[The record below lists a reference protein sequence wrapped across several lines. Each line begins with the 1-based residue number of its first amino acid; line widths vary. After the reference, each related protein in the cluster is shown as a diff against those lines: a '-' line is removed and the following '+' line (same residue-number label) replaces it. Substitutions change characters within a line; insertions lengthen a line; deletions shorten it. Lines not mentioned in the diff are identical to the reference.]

1 MKKQLILPVFPACS
15 CVKLTSKQGLPYWFR
30 TCDLNTSVWD
40 AGAHV
45 VSFPTGT
52 DIPVS
57 SGSLRTRYPIL
68 GITYNMYDSWLLDGI
83 NSEGLAGGLL
93 LLEEGTSVSGPQDG
107 YTGVMGMELVTA
119 LLAVCRDIA
128 EVCETVKTIQ
138 VTDVPI
144 EGGSVPATMHYFFA
158 DATARTVVLEAA
170 DPAHPGQLQAYHAD
184 SIGVM
189 TNSPPYPRQLDNLRW
204 FLSQSPELHRGGDDC
219 PITQPAWEGVRL
231 SGDPSAPHLTQSGV
245 LPASYAPYDRF
256 VRLAVLKAL
265 NHDGQWMDDGQMLP
279 LGSGLMRTVFEPH
292 SQGVY
297 HYRALD
303 AAGMPTGSRDGYTQ
317 YTVMYD
323 LRRRELYLQPYDA
336 TAWTRVALR
345 DCSTDKIEYHPVD
358 RDALGGV
365 IDSDTLRRE

>member
-1 MKKQLILPVFPACS
+1 MEHFPSMIPACS

-30 TCDLNTSVWD
+30 TCDLHTSVWD

-45 VSFPTGT
+45 VSFPAGT
-52 DIPVS
+52 DIPEC
-57 SGSLRTRYPIL
+57 GEASLRPQYPLL
-68 GITYNMYDSWLLDGI
+68 GITYNRRDSWLLDGI
-83 NSEGLAGGLL
+83 NSEGLTGGLL
-93 LLEEGTSVSGPQDG
+93 LLEEGTSVSKPAEG
-107 YTGVMGMELVTA
+107 YTGVMGMELVTV
-119 LLAVCRDIA
+119 LLAACRDIS
-128 EVCETVKTIQ
+128 EVCKAVKTIQ

-144 EGGSVPATMHYFFA
+144 EGGSVPATMHYFFV
-158 DATARTVVLEAA
+158 DAAGRTVVLEAA

-204 FLSQSPELHRGGDDC
+204 FLSQSPELHRSGDDC

-231 SGDPSAPHLTQSGV
+231 SGDPGVPHLTQSGV

-265 NHDGQWMDDGQMLP
+265 NHDGQWMDDRQMLP
-279 LGSGLMRTVFEPH
+279 LGSGLIRTVFE
-292 SQGVY
+292 SRSRGVY

-303 AAGMPTGSRDGYTQ
+303 AAGMPTGSSDGYTQ

-323 LRRRELYLQPYDA
+323 LHRRELYLQPYDA

-345 DCSTDKIEYHPVD
+345 DCSSVEIESHPVS

-365 IDSDTLRRE
+365 VNSRSL

>member
-1 MKKQLILPVFPACS
+1 MEHFPSMIPACS

-30 TCDLNTSVWD
+30 TCDLHTSVWD

-45 VSFPTGT
+45 VSFPAGT
-52 DIPVS
+52 DIPEC
-57 SGSLRTRYPIL
+57 GEASLRPQYPLL
-68 GITYNMYDSWLLDGI
+68 GITYNRRDSWLLDGI
-83 NSEGLAGGLL
+83 NSEGLTGGLL
-93 LLEEGTSVSGPQDG
+93 LLEEGTSVSKPAEG
-107 YTGVMGMELVTA
+107 YTGVMGMELVTV
-119 LLAVCRDIA
+119 LLAACRDIS
-128 EVCETVKTIQ
+128 EVCKAIQ

-144 EGGSVPATMHYFFA
+144 EGGSVPATMHYFFV
-158 DATARTVVLEAA
+158 DAAGRTVVLEAA

-204 FLSQSPELHRGGDDC
+204 FLSQSPELHRSGDDC

-231 SGDPSAPHLTQSGV
+231 SGDPGVPHLMQSGV

-256 VRLAVLKAL
+256 VRLAVLQAL
-265 NHDGQWMDDGQMLP
+265 NHDGQWMDDRQMLP
-279 LGSGLMRTVFEPH
+279 LGSGLIRTVFE
-292 SQGVY
+292 SRSRGVY

-303 AAGMPTGSRDGYTQ
+303 AAGMPTGSSDGYTQ

-323 LRRRELYLQPYDA
+323 LHRRELYLQPYDA

-345 DCSTDKIEYHPVD
+345 DCSSVEIEYNPVS

-365 IDSDTLRRE
+365 VNSRSL

>member
-45 VSFPTGT
+45 VSFPAGA

-68 GITYNMYDSWLLDGI
+68 GITYNVYDSWLLDGI
-83 NSEGLAGGLL
+83 NGEGLTGGLL

-189 TNSPPYPRQLDNLRW
+189 TNSPPYPQQLDNLRW

-265 NHDGQWMDDGQMLP
+265 NHDGQWIDDGQMLP

-292 SQGVY
+292 SRGVY
-297 HYRALD
+297 HYRSLD

-345 DCSTDKIEYHPVD
+345 DCSADKIEYHPVD

>member
-1 MKKQLILPVFPACS
+1 MKDFPSMIPACS

-30 TCDLNTSVWD
+30 TCDLHTSVWD

-45 VSFPTGT
+45 VSFPAGTG
-52 DIPVS
+52 IPEC
-57 SGSLRTRYPIL
+57 GEASLRPQYPLL
-68 GITYNMYDSWLLDGI
+68 GITYNRRDSWLLDGI

-93 LLEEGTSVSGPQDG
+93 LLEEGTSVSEPAEG
-107 YTGVMGMELVTA
+107 YTCVMGMELVTV
-119 LLAVCRDIA
+119 LLAACRDIS
-128 EVCETVKTIQ
+128 EVCKAVKTIQ

-144 EGGSVPATMHYFFA
+144 EGGSVPATMHYFFV
-158 DATARTVVLEAA
+158 DAAGRTVVLEAA

-204 FLSQSPELHRGGDDC
+204 FLSQSAELHRGGDDC

-231 SGDPSAPHLTQSGV
+231 LGDPSVPHLTQSGV

-265 NHDGQWMDDGQMLP
+265 NHDGQWMEDRQILP
-279 LGSGLMRTVFEPH
+279 LGGGLIRTVFEPH
-292 SQGVY
+292 SRGVY

-303 AAGMPTGSRDGYTQ
+303 AAGMPTGGSDGYTQ

-323 LRRRELYLQPYDA
+323 LHRRELYLQPYDA
-336 TAWTRVALR
+336 SAWTRVTLR
-345 DCSTDKIEYHPVD
+345 DCSSVEIEYHPVSH
-358 RDALGGV
+358 DALGGV
-365 IDSDTLRRE
+365 VDSRSL

>member
-30 TCDLNTSVWD
+30 TCDLHTSVWG

-45 VSFPTGT
+45 VSFPAGT

-83 NSEGLAGGLL
+83 NGEGLTGGLL
-93 LLEEGTSVSGPQDG
+93 LLEEGTSVSGPQGG
-107 YTGVMGMELVTA
+107 YTGVVGMELVTA

-128 EVCETVKTIQ
+128 EVCDAVRTILIM
-138 VTDVPI
+138 DVPT
-144 EGGSVPATMHYFFA
+144 ETGSVPATMHYFFA
-158 DATARTVVLEAA
+158 DATGCTVVLEAA
-170 DPAHPGQLQAYHAD
+170 DPVHPGQLQVYHTD

-256 VRLAVLKAL
+256 VRLAALKAL

-279 LGSGLMRTVFEPH
+279 LGSGLMHTVFEPH
-292 SQGVY
+292 SRGVY

-303 AAGMPTGSRDGYTQ
+303 AAGMPTGSSDGYTQ

-323 LRRRELYLQPYDA
+323 LHRRELYLQPYDT
-336 TAWTRVALR
+336 TAWTRVALQ
-345 DCSTDKIEYHPVD
+345 DCSSAGIEYHPVS

>member
-1 MKKQLILPVFPACS
+1 MKRQLILPELPACS

-30 TCDLNTSVWD
+30 TCDLHSSVWD

-45 VSFPTGT
+45 VSFPAGT

-57 SGSLRTRYPIL
+57 VGSLRTRYPIL
-68 GITYNMYDSWLLDGI
+68 GITYNGQDSWLLDGI
-83 NSEGLAGGLL
+83 NREGLTGGLL
-93 LLEEGTSVSGPQDG
+93 LLEEGTSVSRPQDG

-128 EVCETVKTIQ
+128 EVCDAARTIRI
-138 VTDVPI
+138 VDIPI
-144 EGGSVPATMHYFFA
+144 EGGNVPATMHYFFA
-158 DATARTVVLEAA
+158 DAAGHTAVLEAA
-170 DPAHPGQLQAYHAD
+170 DPARPGQLQVYHAD

-231 SGDPSAPHLTQSGV
+231 SGDPGVPHLTQSGV

-265 NHDGQWMDDGQMLP
+265 NHDGRWMEDGQMLP

-292 SQGVY
+292 SRGVY

-323 LRRRELYLQPYDA
+323 LHRRELYLQPYDA
-336 TAWTRVALR
+336 TAWTRVALQ
-345 DCSTDKIEYHPVD
+345 DCSSAGIEYHPLS
-358 RDALGGV
+358 RDAPGGV
-365 IDSDTLRRE
+365 VNSRSIG